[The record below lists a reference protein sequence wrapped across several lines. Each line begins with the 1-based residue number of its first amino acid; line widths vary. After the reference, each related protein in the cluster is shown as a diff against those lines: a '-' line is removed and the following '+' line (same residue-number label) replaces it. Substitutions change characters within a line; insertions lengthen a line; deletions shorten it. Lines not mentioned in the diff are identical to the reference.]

1 MRDGIAG
8 LRQKCNNRSTVQG
21 QLLSHRDATVKNLR
35 LLKPAIF
42 RIKAEAVEESGNLPA
57 PEVIVADTMA
67 DLETALEQ
75 FAAIA
80 DDLMKWPT

>member
-1 MRDGIAG
+1 
-8 LRQKCNNRSTVQG
+8 
-21 QLLSHRDATVKNLR
+21 
-35 LLKPAIF
+35 
-42 RIKAEAVEESGNLPA
+42 VEESGNLPA

-67 DLETALEQ
+67 DLEAALEQ